1 MRAGILLGLAALVT
15 ASGHAQDRIDRF
27 YALVNGGD
35 IAAADSLVS
44 AWAVDAPQDAE
55 LFVARFNLHLKY
67 AMTPVLRLD
76 TEPLHGEQL
85 VLTDPETGAEVGYLG
100 EDMAMAEAEFDQA
113 LKAIA
118 EGIALHPDRLDM
130 HLGRIFIL
138 GKEARYAEQADA
150 IVQVLEQDQRNQ
162 HQWLWSKNVPHPD
175 GLDLLQ
181 SSIQGHMY
189 TIFNDPYA
197 DLEPIATVSRKFI
210 ACYPDHVYGYT
221 NLGGYHASKEEY
233 AEAMRNFNKAHSLDP
248 KDALVLLNIAH
259 CQEQQGNP
267 KAAAATYDKV
277 MKLDD
282 ADAREYAAERKAA
295 LKGKR

>member
-1 MRAGILLGLAALVT
+1 MRAGVLLGLAALIA

-27 YALVNGGD
+27 NALVQSGD
-35 IAAADSLVS
+35 IAAADSLVN

-67 AMTPVLRLD
+67 ALTPVLRLE
-76 TEPLHGEQL
+76 TEPLQGEQL
-85 VLTDPETGAEVGYLG
+85 VITDPETGAEVGYLG
-100 EDMAMAEAEFDQA
+100 EDMAMDPAEFDLA
-113 LKAIA
+113 MKAIA
-118 EGIALHPDRLDM
+118 EGLTLHPDRLDM

-150 IVQVLEQDQRNQ
+150 IVQALEQDQRNQ
-162 HQWLWSKNVPHPD
+162 HQWLWSKGVPHPD

-189 TIFNDPYA
+189 TIFTDPDA

-221 NLGGYHASKEEY
+221 NLGGYQASKEDY
-233 AEAMRNFNKAHSLDP
+233 AEAMRIFNKAHSLDP

-259 CQEQQGNP
+259 CQEQQGQT